1 MELFHIYLAVL
12 SISFFFKYLTF
23 YFLFSISTLY
33 FDAALVGHVASVLG
47 YESGPKLIEVSNL
60 FPIQ

>member
-12 SISFFFKYLTF
+12 SISIFFQIS